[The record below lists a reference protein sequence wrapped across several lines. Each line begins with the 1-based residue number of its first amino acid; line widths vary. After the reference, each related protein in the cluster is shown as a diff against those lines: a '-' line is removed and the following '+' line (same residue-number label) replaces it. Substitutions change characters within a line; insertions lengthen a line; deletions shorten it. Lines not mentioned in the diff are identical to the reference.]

1 MSWLISRALMEAYAN
16 SPSSPGLVE
25 GYSQGL
31 SSDGKRF
38 ALSSEMSLQ
47 QAFLCSGKT
56 TEFSLRSRYGIT
68 FARLTD
74 RHGEELLTWYLA
86 DFRAKPIHRLLR
98 GQTLQMISGRRCDG
112 SWQMSLP
119 GTYLPRTSP
128 GRQSTQRQTT
138 LSRWATK
145 PDALSCPRKTWVLT
159 TFGEGAGLLHTPTT
173 RANYCAPSMQ
183 KWKSCQA
190 WRQTFGCVTPES
202 HEYLMGWPIGWTDLK
217 PLEMGRFQSWLSAH
231 LPRSPVREEAA

>member
-1 MSWLISRALMEAYAN
+1 MSWLFSRAL
-16 SPSSPGLVE
+16 VE
-25 GYSQGL
+25 DYSQGL
-31 SSDGKRF
+31 SSDGERF

-56 TEFSLRSRYGIT
+56 TEFSLHSRYGMT
-68 FARLTD
+68 FSRLTE
-74 RHGEELLTWYLA
+74 RCGEELLTWYLA
-86 DFRAKPIHRLLR
+86 GFRAKPIHRLLL
-98 GQTLQMISGRRCDG
+98 GKTLQMISGRRCDG

-128 GRQSTQRQTT
+128 GRQSTGQQPT
-138 LSRWATK
+138 LSRWVTK
-145 PDALSCPRKTWVLT
+145 PDALNCPRKTWVLT

-190 WRQTFGCVTPES
+190 WRKTFGEVTPES
-202 HEYLMGWPIGWTDLK
+202 HEYLMGWPIGWTGLK
-217 PLEMGRFQSWLSAH
+217 PLEMDRFQSWLSAH
-231 LPRSPVREEAA
+231 SPRSQDREKAA